1 MANPENYVRQAAA
14 LPLRNGRVC
23 LITSSNGKRW
33 VIPKGL
39 IEPGQTAGETALQ
52 EAWEEAGL
60 VGTLR
65 QEPLGSFIYEKGCGV
80 CHVTVFAMDVTEM
93 RQDWPERSMR
103 QRVWTTPHAAVERLD
118 DAGLVEIVMET
129 LQLVPSEPAMADHA
143 G

>member
-1 MANPENYVRQAAA
+1 MANVSEFIRQAAA
-14 LPLRNGRVC
+14 LPVRNGKVC

-65 QEPLGSFIYEKGCGV
+65 PGPRGSFLYEKWFGV
-80 CHVTVFAMDVTEM
+80 CPVTVFSMEVTEM
-93 RQDWPERSMR
+93 AQDWPERSLR
-103 QRVWTTPHAAVERLD
+103 QRIWTPPMAAIARIND
-118 DAGLVEIVMET
+118 
-129 LQLVPSEPAMADHA
+129 
-143 G
+143 

>member
-1 MANPENYVRQAAA
+1 MAQPDMYVRQAAA

-23 LITSSNGKRW
+23 LVTSSNGKRW

-60 VGTLR
+60 VGTLSP
-65 QEPLGSFIYEKGCGV
+65 EPIGSFLYEKWCGV
-80 CHVTVFAMDVTEM
+80 CHVTVFTMDVTEM
-93 RQDWPERSMR
+93 KQEWPERELR
-103 QRVWTTPHAAVERLD
+103 QRIWTTPAGAIERLD
-118 DAGLVEIVMET
+118 DAGLVDLLYET
-129 LQLVPSEPAMADHA
+129 FQLAPRFPAVENV